1 MADAKLSDKG
11 FRKLVHSLS
20 EKKHEKL
27 RIGRDK
33 TDIKRREKRS

>member
-11 FRKLVHSLS
+11 FRRLIHSLS

-27 RIGRDK
+27 RIGRNK
-33 TDIKRREKRS
+33 TDIKPGKKRG